1 MRNIE
6 RSGQLVDIVKKE
18 NLPIEVLPLDVTNGT
33 SVRDAVDRIIKE
45 SRTIDVLVNNAGYG
59 LIGALEDIHMEEIM
73 NHFETNLFSSIRV
86 MQAVLPIMGEQRTGT
101 IVLWVVELP
110 FHSHLPI
117 LAQSLHLKG

>member
-18 NLPIEVLPLDVTNGT
+18 NLLIEVLPLDVTNWT

-45 SRTIDVLVNNAGYG
+45 SRMIDVLVNNAGYG
-59 LIGALEDIHMEEIM
+59 LIGALEDIPMEEIM

-86 MQAVLPIMGEQRTGT
+86 MQAVLPIMREQRTGT